1 MSNNFFSHFLLPKAL
16 LLTFNS
22 NRGADGQTDIQL
34 ALLANYI
41 QVLNDQLQIQQV
53 KDDQREK
60 FEKFWSDNQYGALEA
75 RNEILASFCPQVYGL
90 YIVKLAITVTLCGG
104 IERLDQSGTRV
115 RGEPHMVR
123 NF

>member
-1 MSNNFFSHFLLPKAL
+1 M
-16 LLTFNS
+16 
-22 NRGADGQTDIQL
+22 
-34 ALLANYI
+34 LANYI

-123 NF
+123 NS